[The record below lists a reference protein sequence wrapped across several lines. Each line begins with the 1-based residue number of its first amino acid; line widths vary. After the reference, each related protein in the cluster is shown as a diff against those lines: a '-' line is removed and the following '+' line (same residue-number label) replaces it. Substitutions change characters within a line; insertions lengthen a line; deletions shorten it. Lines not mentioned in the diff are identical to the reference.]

1 MPKRFFFLRNTVVLQ
16 YVILWA
22 LAKHLAD
29 TALGCGCVYHAL
41 SVLKELAAIRE
52 VKDVKKL
59 LIK

>member
-1 MPKRFFFLRNTVVLQ
+1 MLNKFFFLRNTVVLQ
-16 YVILWA
+16 CVILWT
-22 LAKHLAD
+22 LAMRLAD
-29 TALGCGCVYHAL
+29 TPLGWSCVYRVL